1 MAAEASVTFEPKNA
15 AELAHF
21 FETNKDRYREIWI
34 IITKKKHAD
43 PQPVTFNDAITEA
56 VKQGLIDSLTKSLNE
71 HKYMIR
77 FTKRKKQKGGRANE
91 MGFGRLNF

>member
-21 FETNKDRYREIWI
+21 FETNRDRYREIWI

-77 FTKRKKQKGGRANE
+77 FTKRKKQKG
-91 MGFGRLNF
+91 